1 MFNLVSL
8 AYEKL
13 ILNVKGVLDLLPGKL
28 FFFHLRLKLLH

>member
-28 FFFHLRLKLLH
+28 QFFSI

>member
-28 FFFHLRLKLLH
+28 QLFSI